1 MLFGAELA
9 PVFGRGFDWKVLNAQ
24 ALESPISVP
33 NSDSQCT
40 LAHLSLELTINDYDP
55 YIEYKNI
62 DHYAKRTSFNDLSDE
77 GMKPKTYT
85 VRLQSGRFPR
95 PVMLDLY
102 DKENFEGERGFRLRL
117 VFDQTPYRPA
127 KEWKGERLVLREM
140 KRDPTIF
147 VSRRIKE
154 KSWDSC
160 LVG

>member
-1 MLFGAELA
+1 MLFGADLA

-102 DKENFEGERGFRLRL
+102 DKDLGRTLKANGASDCAWCLIKRLIVQRKSGKGSGLFLER
-117 VFDQTPYRPA
+117 
-127 KEWKGERLVLREM
+127 
-140 KRDPTIF
+140 
-147 VSRRIKE
+147 
-154 KSWDSC
+154 
-160 LVG
+160 